1 MSDEQKRWFGRR
13 MGYGGLTWS
22 LSNLNRGLS
31 SEVDISDTMSSTDGI
46 VFRFKLVRN
55 HETVPDQL

>member
-1 MSDEQKRWFGRR
+1 MSDEQKCWFGRC

-22 LSNLNRGLS
+22 LGNLNRALC

-46 VFRFKLVRN
+46 IPRF
-55 HETVPDQL
+55 